1 MAEKHTHKVQ
11 HDCQWGG
18 QLMGVASV
26 LCTVKCSMGDN
37 LCASDA
43 VASFNRQVESLS
55 RPATPI
61 GNFVIVVLVP
71 GRGASEAAATN
82 ETR

>member
-1 MAEKHTHKVQ
+1 
-11 HDCQWGG
+11 
-18 QLMGVASV
+18 MGVAGV

-43 VASFNRQVESLS
+43 VASFNWQVERLSRPPTPS

-71 GRGASEAAATN
+71 ARGATEAAATN